1 MIKKCNVILHNSAC
15 TVVDYD
21 GKQLQLP
28 FLTNLDVVYVKF
40 ENQRYEIVSE
50 KDYENS
56 QKQLSKKIKTM
67 DAELADDIV
76 KDTKVIK

>member
-21 GKQLQLP
+21 GKHIQLP
-28 FLTNLDVVYVKF
+28 SLTNDNVVYVKY
-40 ENQRYEIVSE
+40 ENQRYELVTE
-50 KDYENS
+50 KDYKDS
-56 QKQLSKKIKTM
+56 QKPLNKKKSM

-76 KDTKVIK
+76 KDEKVIK